1 MQCDLCAAPIGPN
14 ARYCEQC
21 GAPVGASASAGSAGS
36 AGLHPADAGDRRIV
50 TALFADIVDYVRMV
64 ADLDPEVVQ
73 ARVTRAL
80 GAMAEAVERLGGTRE
95 KFIGDAIYA
104 VFGWPVARDDDPVR
118 AALCALSI
126 RGALSEVDGGEPLE
140 VRIGIATG
148 EVASMRPSGPLEDS
162 RLTGPAIVTAAR
174 LQSLARPGEILVDE
188 ATVRAARNR
197 LGVTDRG
204 SVILRGHAGS
214 VHVYAVERESVFETW
229 DPPRRP
235 ADSQLVG
242 RADELDVLHDV
253 LTTCRREG
261 RGGAVLIEGEAG
273 IGKSRLLLEAE
284 RLARES
290 GLAWT
295 WTENVSYGGGE
306 PYRFA
311 RVLAQAFADE
321 HGTDSGSFTR
331 QMLFTP
337 DVDPATARRYGGA
350 IAAIAREA
358 EFTGW
363 EAEAADMP
371 DDPAEV
377 ARSLQDVAERYIDR
391 VIETAGPRAIVVDD
405 LHWIDHSS
413 APMLELLVQRTTQLP
428 LVIFGAMR
436 PGPAPSWAAA
446 GHVRRIRLAGLR
458 ELESGQLATIVA
470 RAALNAADARHIHER
485 TGGNP
490 LFVTETVRAS
500 LADGTLAVQ
509 DGLLTLIDGAGASLP
524 VTLRSVLGARIDALS
539 AAARE
544 VLGVAS
550 VIGMR
555 FRTPMVGAVVGEP
568 LSPEIVQE
576 LAQSAL
582 ISPIDQELWR
592 FGHALIRD
600 AAYSGLLASTRRQL
614 HARVA
619 DELERDEPAPP
630 VAWIA
635 RHRAAAGDR
644 ERGLPLLDEAA
655 QEALAIGAGREAA
668 AFWREAAE
676 LAGDPE
682 DAMRFL
688 HQASEAARAAV
699 AVDPRLG

>member
-1 MQCDLCAAPIGPN
+1 VQCDACGAAINPT
-14 ARYCEQC
+14 ARFCEQC
-21 GAPVGASASAGSAGS
+21 GTPVAANATAVPTGVARERPEG
-36 AGLHPADAGDRRIV
+36 GDRRIV

-64 ADLDPEVVQ
+64 ADFDPEDVQ
-73 ARVTRAL
+73 ARVSSAL
-80 GAMAEAVERLGGTRE
+80 AAMGAAVERLGGTRE
-95 KFIGDAIYA
+95 KFIGDAIFA
-104 VFGWPVARDDDPVR
+104 VFGWPVTHDDDAIR

-126 RGALSEVDGGEPLE
+126 RGALREVEGGDPLE

-148 EVASMRPSGPLEDS
+148 EVAAMRRAGPLEDS

-174 LQSLARPGEILVDE
+174 IQSLARPGEILVDE

-214 VHVYAVERESVFETW
+214 VHVYSVERESVFETW
-229 DPPRRP
+229 DAPPAASRGP
-235 ADSQLVG
+235 LVG
-242 RADELDVLHDV
+242 RADELALV
-253 LTTCRREG
+253 REAIERCGRDG

-284 RLARES
+284 PIAREA

-295 WTENVSYGGGE
+295 WTENVSYGSGE

-321 HGTDSGSFTR
+321 HGTDSGSFAR
-331 QMLFTP
+331 RMLFT
-337 DVDPATARRYGGA
+337 DDIDAETARRYGGA
-350 IAAIAREA
+350 VAAIAREA
-358 EFTGW
+358 DFTGW
-363 EAEAADMP
+363 EAEAAHMP

-391 VIETAGPRAIVVDD
+391 VVETAGPRVVVVDD

-413 APMLELLVQRTTQLP
+413 APMLALLVQRTASLP
-428 LVIFGAMR
+428 LVILGAMR
-436 PGPAPSWAAA
+436 PGPAPPWAATEL
-446 GHVRRIRLAGLR
+446 VRRVRLGGLR
-458 ELESGQLATIVA
+458 EPESGQLATIVA
-470 RAALNAADARHIHER
+470 RAALDAGDARQIHER

-490 LFVTETVRAS
+490 LFVTETVRAF
-500 LADGTLAVQ
+500 LADGTLSVQ
-509 DGLLTLIDGAGASLP
+509 AGRLTLSDGAGSTLP
-524 VTLRSVLGARIDALS
+524 VTLRAVLGVRIDALS
-539 AAARE
+539 AAARD

-555 FRTPMVGAVVGEP
+555 FRGSMAGAVLGGP
-568 LSPEIVQE
+568 LPSDIVQE
-576 LAQSAL
+576 LADSAL
-582 ISPIDQELWR
+582 IVPVEADMWR

-600 AAYSGLLASTRRQL
+600 AAYSGLLASRRREL

-619 DELERDEPAPP
+619 DELEREEPAPLI
-630 VAWIA
+630 AWIA

-644 ERGLPLLDEAA
+644 DRALPLLDEAA
-655 QEALAIGAGREAA
+655 QAALAIGAVREAA

-676 LAGDPE
+676 LSPDPE
-682 DAMRFL
+682 RAEAFL
-688 HQASEAARAAV
+688 RRASQAALAGTSAE
-699 AVDPRLG
+699 PRLG

>member
-1 MQCDLCAAPIGPN
+1 M
-14 ARYCEQC
+14 
-21 GAPVGASASAGSAGS
+21 
-36 AGLHPADAGDRRIV
+36 
-50 TALFADIVDYVRMV
+50 
-64 ADLDPEVVQ
+64 DPE
-73 ARVTRAL
+73 L
-80 GAMAEAVERLGGTRE
+80 
-95 KFIGDAIYA
+95 
-104 VFGWPVARDDDPVR
+104 
-118 AALCALSI
+118 
-126 RGALSEVDGGEPLE
+126 
-140 VRIGIATG
+140 
-148 EVASMRPSGPLEDS
+148 
-162 RLTGPAIVTAAR
+162 
-174 LQSLARPGEILVDE
+174 
-188 ATVRAARNR
+188 
-197 LGVTDRG
+197 
-204 SVILRGHAGS
+204 
-214 VHVYAVERESVFETW
+214 
-229 DPPRRP
+229 
-235 ADSQLVG
+235 
-242 RADELDVLHDV
+242 
-253 LTTCRREG
+253 
-261 RGGAVLIEGEAG
+261 
-273 IGKSRLLLEAE
+273 
-284 RLARES
+284 
-290 GLAWT
+290 
-295 WTENVSYGGGE
+295 
-306 PYRFA
+306 
-311 RVLAQAFADE
+311 
-321 HGTDSGSFTR
+321 
-331 QMLFTP
+331 
-337 DVDPATARRYGGA
+337 ARRYGGA
-350 IAAIAREA
+350 VAAIAREA
-358 EFTGW
+358 EFSGW
-363 EAEAADMP
+363 EAEAAHMP

-391 VIETAGPRAIVVDD
+391 VIETAGPRVIVVDD

-436 PGPAPSWAAA
+436 PGPAPSWAATSL
-446 GHVRRIRLAGLR
+446 VRRIRLAGLR

-470 RAALNAADARHIHER
+470 RAALNAADAREIHER

-490 LFVTETVRAS
+490 LFVTETVRAF
-500 LADGTLAVQ
+500 LNDGTLAVQ

-539 AAARE
+539 PAARE

-555 FRTPMVGAVVGEP
+555 FRTSMVGAVVGGP
-568 LSPEIVQE
+568 LSAEIVQE

-600 AAYSGLLASTRRQL
+600 AAYSGLLASTRREL

-619 DELERDEPAPP
+619 DELEHEEPAPP

-655 QEALAIGAGREAA
+655 QAALAIGAGREAA